1 MDEVRRVKDHH
12 AESAIRKRQRAEIQ
26 KSVRLYGD
34 DAPTMYI
41 AVRTISDTQSFGA
54 AVSKDSA
61 WIVSVMGQ
69 QER

>member
-1 MDEVRRVKDHH
+1 
-12 AESAIRKRQRAEIQ
+12 
-26 KSVRLYGD
+26 
-34 DAPTMYI
+34 MYI

-61 WIVSVMGQ
+61 WIVSVNMGQ